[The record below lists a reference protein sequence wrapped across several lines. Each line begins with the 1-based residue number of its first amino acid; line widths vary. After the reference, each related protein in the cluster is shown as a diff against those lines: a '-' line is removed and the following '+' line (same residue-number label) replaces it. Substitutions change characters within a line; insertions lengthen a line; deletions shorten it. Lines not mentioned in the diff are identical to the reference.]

1 MSKEIQKD
9 GLKRGPKPTAKSTGE
24 KDQRRKDNKDTPG
37 NTNEL
42 KPSKNRSKTYLSK
55 TSL

>member
-42 KPSKNRSKTYLSK
+42 KPSKNSKK
-55 TSL
+55 TEVRHI